1 MTSST
6 LNKTIVGIIFGGA
19 NSEHE
24 VSCASASG
32 VFANLDRERFEPVL
46 IRISRDGLWQRVES
60 IDDPA
65 TGGEL
70 LPDLSGLDIVLP
82 VLHGRFGEDG
92 TVQGLFE
99 LVGVPYVGCG
109 VLSSALA
116 MDKLMTQ
123 RVLSAAGLPTIPTR
137 GVSDRT
143 RHTASAVAD
152 ELGYPVFVK
161 PNRAGSSVGA
171 SRVDSPAELDAALD
185 LALASDSLALLQPV
199 VDAEEIDLGVLQ
211 EIDGELSI
219 GAPLH
224 ILSDD
229 GRAFFDYASKYTAG
243 GHEFE
248 VPARLSDELRT
259 TLESFA
265 ITAFRALDCEG
276 LARVDFF
283 LSTDGTVAI
292 NEVNT
297 LPGMTALSQYPTIWE
312 ATGVGYRELITR
324 LIDRG
329 LAARSA
335 GSRPAGSRSTDARPA
350 QAR

>member
-6 LNKTIVGIIFGGA
+6 INKTTVAIIFGGA
-19 NSEHE
+19 SSEHE

-32 VFANLDRERFEPVL
+32 VFANLDRERFDPVL
-46 IRISRDGLWQRVES
+46 IRISRDGRWQRVES

-65 TGGEL
+65 TGGDP
-70 LPDLSGLDIVLP
+70 LPDLGGIDIVLP

-116 MDKLMTQ
+116 MDKLMAQ
-123 RVLSAAGLPTIPTR
+123 RVLSAAGLPTIPTK
-137 GVSDRT
+137 GVSERN
-143 RHTASAVAD
+143 RHTAAAAAE
-152 ELGYPVFVK
+152 ELGYPIFVK

-171 SRVDSPAELDAALD
+171 SRVDTSAQLDAALD
-185 LALASDSLALLQPV
+185 LALASDSMALLQPV
-199 VDAEEIDLGVLQ
+199 VDAEEVDFGVLQ

-219 GAPLH
+219 GAPLR
-224 ILSDD
+224 ILSDKR
-229 GRAFFDYASKYTAG
+229 RAFFDYASKYTDG

-248 VPARLSDELRT
+248 VPATLSDELLA
-259 TLESFA
+259 TLESYA

-283 LSTDGTVAI
+283 LTADGTVTL

-297 LPGMTALSQYPTIWE
+297 LPGMTALSQYPTIWQ
-312 ATGVGYRELITR
+312 ASGVGYTELLSR

-335 GSRPAGSRSTDARPA
+335 GSRSAGSRSTEARPA
-350 QAR
+350 QTR